1 MSTWAKRIRDL
12 QAAGMLQSE
21 IGEACGLAV
30 STISDLA
37 NERSAEPR
45 GEAAIKLH
53 ELHLKRCQ
61 KPSRSMS
68 TG

>member
-12 QAAGMLQSE
+12 QASGMRQSE

-30 STISDLA
+30 STVSDLA

-45 GEAAIKLH
+45 GDAAVKLH
-53 ELHLKRCQ
+53 ELHLKRCP
-61 KPSRSMS
+61 KSGRAIAA
-68 TG
+68 